1 MARDIKWAI
10 KEAEEGGAIRKVAV
24 EEETKKKLFSKT
36 NKTNILMLLGSI
48 ILLVVAIGIV
58 ALLVTFLH
66 FVIYSVKMVIVY
78 ILLLIFP
85 IYAVYRIFSMRKAM
99 KKGDYDFYA
108 GEIITKTDKGY
119 KIKGLE
125 DQDLS
130 FVINPENE
138 VKQGDTVNLMRIA
151 DDVDLFIL

>member
-10 KEAEEGGAIRKVAV
+10 KEAEEGGAIRKVEV
-24 EEETKKKLFSKT
+24 EDETKKKLFSKA
-36 NKTNILMLLGSI
+36 NKTNVMMFFGSI

-66 FVIYSVKMVIVY
+66 FIIYSIKMVIVY

-85 IYAVYRIFSMRKAM
+85 IYAIYRIFSMRKAM
-99 KKGDYDFYA
+99 KKGDYDFYM
-108 GEIITKTDKGY
+108 GEIVTKTDKGY

-125 DQDLS
+125 DQDLNFS
-130 FVINPENE
+130 IKPENE
-138 VKQGDTVNLMRIA
+138 VKQGDTVKLIRIA
-151 DDVDLFIL
+151 DEVDLF